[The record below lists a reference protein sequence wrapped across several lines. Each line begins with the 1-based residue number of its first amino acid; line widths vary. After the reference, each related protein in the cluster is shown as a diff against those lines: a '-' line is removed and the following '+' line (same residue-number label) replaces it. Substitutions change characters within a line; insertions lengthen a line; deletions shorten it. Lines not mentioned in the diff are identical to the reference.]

1 LQQPDDDD
9 LKQRLQELAA
19 ERRRFGYR
27 RLHVLLRRDG
37 ITANHKRVYRVYAA
51 AHLQIRKRL
60 KRRVAFG
67 RGEPAPIVTTSNE
80 RWSLDFVHDTLRNG
94 RRIRTLNI
102 VDDFTRE
109 CLAIEVDTS
118 ISGSRVARVLDRI
131 ADARGLPKTIV
142 MDNGT
147 ELTSLAMLAWSAQHR
162 VRLHYIAPGKPTQ
175 NAFIESFNGKFR
187 DECLNESSFAS
198 LQEARDIIEA
208 WRTDYNEQRPHQ
220 SLGQLTPNAF
230 AATQLELPTALLI
243 TMALDGAT
251 SSPPSYRERISL
263 GDYSIGF
270 RDLREEMSR
279 NRETALE
286 RRCLTI
292 SPNFTI
298 SLEAAIISQ
307 FWSARRSCIAS
318 VVRWPAH
325 PWARPP

>member
-1 LQQPDDDD
+1 VIENVGLSQRRACKVATCHPKTFRRILLRPADDD
-9 LKQRLQELAA
+9 LKTRLQALAT
-19 ERRRFGYR
+19 ERRRFSYR

-37 ITANHKRVYRVYAA
+37 IMANHKRVYRVYAA

-67 RGEPAPIVTTSNE
+67 RGEPAPLVTTYNE

-118 ISGSRVARVLDRI
+118 ISGSRVTRVLDRI
-131 ADARGLPKTIV
+131 ADTRGLPKTIV

-147 ELTSLAMLAWSAQHR
+147 ELTSLARLAWAVEHR

-198 LQEARDIIEA
+198 LQEARDIIES
-208 WRTDYNEQRPHQ
+208 WRIDYNDQRPHG
-220 SLGQLTPNAF
+220 SLGQLMPNAF
-230 AATQLELPTALLI
+230 AATQINSL
-243 TMALDGAT
+243 T
-251 SSPPSYRERISL
+251 SFHL
-263 GDYSIGF
+263 
-270 RDLREEMSR
+270 
-279 NRETALE
+279 
-286 RRCLTI
+286 
-292 SPNFTI
+292 
-298 SLEAAIISQ
+298 
-307 FWSARRSCIAS
+307 
-318 VVRWPAH
+318 
-325 PWARPP
+325 

>member
-1 LQQPDDDD
+1 LQRPDDDD
-9 LKQRLQELAA
+9 LKQRLQELAT

-37 ITANHKRVYRVYAA
+37 IIANHKRVYRVYAA

-67 RGEPAPIVTTSNE
+67 RGEPAPIVTTYNE

-94 RRIRTLNI
+94 RRIRTLNV

-131 ADARGLPKTIV
+131 AEARGLPKTIV

-147 ELTSLAMLAWSAQHR
+147 ELTSLAMLAWSAEHR

-198 LQEARDIIEA
+198 LQEARDIIES
-208 WRTDYNEQRPHQ
+208 WRTDYNEQRPHR

-230 AATQLELPTALLI
+230 AATQLDSLTALHL
-243 TMALDGAT
+243 
-251 SSPPSYRERISL
+251 
-263 GDYSIGF
+263 
-270 RDLREEMSR
+270 
-279 NRETALE
+279 
-286 RRCLTI
+286 
-292 SPNFTI
+292 
-298 SLEAAIISQ
+298 
-307 FWSARRSCIAS
+307 
-318 VVRWPAH
+318 
-325 PWARPP
+325 

>member
-1 LQQPDDDD
+1 VSQRANDDE
-9 LKQRLQELAA
+9 LKQRLHELAT

-37 ITANHKRVYRVYAA
+37 ITVNHKRVYRVYAA

-67 RGEPAPIVTTSNE
+67 RGELAPAVTSRNE

-118 ISGSRVARVLDRI
+118 ISGNRVSRVLDRV
-131 ADARGLPKTIV
+131 AGTRGLPKTIV

-187 DECLNESSFAS
+187 DECLNETTFAS

-208 WRTDYNEQRPHQ
+208 WRNDYNHCRPHR
-220 SLGQLTPNAF
+220 SLGQLTPNEF
-230 AATQLELPTALLI
+230 AAT
-243 TMALDGAT
+243 
-251 SSPPSYRERISL
+251 
-263 GDYSIGF
+263 
-270 RDLREEMSR
+270 
-279 NRETALE
+279 
-286 RRCLTI
+286 
-292 SPNFTI
+292 SPN
-298 SLEAAIISQ
+298 SL
-307 FWSARRSCIAS
+307 IAL
-318 VVRWPAH
+318 H
-325 PWARPP
+325 L